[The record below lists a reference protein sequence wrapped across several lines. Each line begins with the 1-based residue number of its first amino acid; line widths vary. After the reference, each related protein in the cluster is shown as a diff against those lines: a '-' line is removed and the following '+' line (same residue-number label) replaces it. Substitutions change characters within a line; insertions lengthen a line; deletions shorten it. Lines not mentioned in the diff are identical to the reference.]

1 MEEGEYKLI
10 LDQENG
16 STNISFYLADVIGHD
31 FIHDMNLSSTMGRK
45 RWEKLNTTVKEL
57 VEVINSKNG
66 DSTSNVHRN
75 LNNQFEKVKNGGNS
89 PIKVDYRRAQELILS
104 PLRNG
109 QMPDNNSISSAV
121 KDLIEAVPEPTI
133 IEQSI
138 LPIFLNFYRTVAFHL
153 YRGSL
158 SVNLETIFSGEVD
171 FNFNGLKFNSPIR
184 NILKWFLIH
193 VISTSA
199 NDITSISFDDVQAS
213 GIIYNDK
220 TNIDFIDI
228 FIYETQFYLFG
239 LIENPSKQIDTS
251 ILDKAFDKYIQLNPL
266 PKQTGGAVDCD
277 NIETRIKI
285 IGEKFKEELINR
297 ETRETRETAI
307 NNVIQ
312 LFDGSL
318 MDNEKKQIRRAFE
331 NYRHDKK
338 TDFTFP
344 DIMRQICPSK
354 QRFLNSNSAVAHDFL
369 FERDISNVDDLN
381 KTDMNHI
388 NKLVARYAI
397 GFINF
402 GETTRVPHG
411 ILYHSLNAI
420 INSRPTNIDANL
432 LTSMLSVSD
441 SQKENHQIL
450 NAKLREKSNSNTKC
464 IINNASHLNHYQS
477 DMVFCPITSVID
489 SMPNCPYHN
498 IQHFSNK
505 MNICV
510 SNESR
515 NFFYR
520 FQLDKPDTTPNCKIT
535 VTWKIPSIVEEI
547 KAEYEFDPREK
558 NALSASVVLK
568 NILDYLIQHA
578 TSSSE
583 SSPNFWESV
592 DKTQII
598 QHGIIKSCG
607 DIGQELTALCKY
619 GGFVGNKNS
628 TKYDADG
635 NAPIVY
641 LANDRPSGCRYVFV
655 RNTIINDNRLR
666 MLSQLNEESIGGY
679 WSRRI
684 GLVSAK
690 MPPNPDNIFEFVQSQ
705 PPTTNMIYPPQPP
718 TTNLPS
724 RKRELEVENNNT
736 SSKKRRTG
744 GGKKQKTKKSKKQ
757 KRNRTRRKI

>member
-10 LDQENG
+10 LDQGNN

-57 VEVINSKNG
+57 VKVINSKNG
-66 DSTSNVHRN
+66 DSTSIVPRN
-75 LNNQFEKVKNGGNS
+75 LNNQFEKVKKGGTS
-89 PIKVDYRRAQELILS
+89 PIKVDYRKVQELILS
-104 PLRNG
+104 PLRDR
-109 QMPDNNSISSAV
+109 QMPNNDSISSAPNNNLISSAV

-153 YRGSL
+153 YRGL
-158 SVNLETIFSGEVD
+158 FFVKLETIFSGEVD
-171 FNFNGLKFNSPIR
+171 FNFNGLMFNSSIR

-193 VISTSA
+193 VISNYIEDS
-199 NDITSISFDDVQAS
+199 NPVGFDDVQES
-213 GIIYNDK
+213 GIIYNDT

-239 LIENPSKQIDTS
+239 LIENPSKQINIDD
-251 ILDKAFDKYIQLNPL
+251 LNEAFETYIKLNPL

-277 NIETRIKI
+277 TIKPRIKNITKRFEENIKNNNNKNNNNNNNNNNIEKR
-285 IGEKFKEELINR
+285 
-297 ETRETRETAI
+297 AI
-307 NNVIQ
+307 NDVIQ

-318 MDNEKKQIRRAFE
+318 MDIEKEQIRRVFK
-331 NYRHDKK
+331 NHRHSKN

-344 DIMRQICPSK
+344 DIMRQICPPE
-354 QRFLNSNSAVAHDFL
+354 QRFLKSISAVAHDFL
-369 FERDISNVDDLN
+369 FERDISKVDDLN
-381 KTDMNHI
+381 KIDMNHI

-397 GFINF
+397 GFINL
-402 GETTRVPHG
+402 EQMNREPHG

-420 INSRPTNIDANL
+420 INNQKTNIDANL

-450 NAKLREKSNSNTKC
+450 NAKLRENSNTNTKC

-489 SMPNCPYHN
+489 AMPNCPYHN

-515 NFFYR
+515 DFYYR
-520 FQLDKPDTTPNCKIT
+520 FQLDNPDTTPNCKIT

-547 KAEYEFDPREK
+547 KTEYEFDPQEK

-568 NILDYLIQHA
+568 NVLDYLIRHA

-619 GGFVGNKNS
+619 GGFVGNRNS
-628 TKYDADG
+628 MKYDANG

-666 MLSQLNEESIGGY
+666 MLSQLNEESMGGY

-690 MPPNPDNIFEFVQSQ
+690 MPPNPDNIFAFAQ
-705 PPTTNMIYPPQPP
+705 PP
-718 TTNLPS
+718 S
-724 RKRELEVENNNT
+724 
-736 SSKKRRTG
+736 KRRRTD
-744 GGKKQKTKKSKKQ
+744 GGKKRKTKKSKKQ

>member
-10 LDQENG
+10 LDQENN

-31 FIHDMNLSSTMGRK
+31 FIHDMNLSSTMGKK

-57 VEVINSKNG
+57 VKVINSKNR
-66 DSTSNVHRN
+66 VARN
-75 LNNQFEKVKNGGNS
+75 LNDEFKEVKKGGTS
-89 PIKVDYRRAQELILS
+89 PIKVDYRRVQDLILS
-104 PLRNG
+104 PLQNR

-121 KDLIEAVPEPTI
+121 KDLIDAVPEPTI

-138 LPIFLNFYRTVAFHL
+138 LPLFLNFYRTVAFYL

-158 SVNLETIFSGEVD
+158 LVELGTVFSGKV
-171 FNFNGLKFNSPIR
+171 NFVFGGSSFNSPIR

-193 VISTSA
+193 IISNYIEDS
-199 NDITSISFDDVQAS
+199 NPVGFDVVQES

-239 LIENPSKQIDTS
+239 LIENPSKQINIDH
-251 ILDKAFDKYIQLNPL
+251 LNDAFETYIQLNPL
-266 PKQTGGAVDCD
+266 PKQKGGAVDCD
-277 NIETRIKI
+277 TVKNRINTI
-285 IGEKFKEELINR
+285 VTDFSQNHITKENAIDKVIN
-297 ETRETRETAI
+297 
-307 NNVIQ
+307 

-318 MDNEKKQIRRAFE
+318 MDNEKEQITSIFE
-331 NYRHDKK
+331 NHRPGKN

-344 DIMRQICPSK
+344 DIMRQICPSE
-354 QRFLNSNSAVAHDFL
+354 QRFLKSNSAVAHDFL

-397 GFINF
+397 GFINS
-402 GETTRVPHG
+402 EQINRVPHG

-420 INSRPTNIDANL
+420 INNQPTNIDANL
-432 LTSMLSVSD
+432 LTTMLSVSD
-441 SQKENHQIL
+441 SQRENHQIL
-450 NAKLREKSNSNTKC
+450 NAMLREKSNSNSNTKC

-489 SMPNCPYHN
+489 AMPNCPYHN

-515 NFFYR
+515 DFYYR
-520 FQLDKPDTTPNCKIT
+520 FQLDNPDTTPNCKIT
-535 VTWKIPSIVEEI
+535 VTWKMPSIDEEI
-547 KAEYEFDPREK
+547 KTEYEFDPQEK

-568 NILDYLIQHA
+568 NVLDYLIRHA

-583 SSPNFWESV
+583 SSPNFWDSI

-619 GGFVGNKNS
+619 GGFINNKNS
-628 TKYDADG
+628 MKYDANG

-655 RNTIINDNRLR
+655 RNTIINNERLR

-690 MPPNPDNIFEFVQSQ
+690 MPPNPDNIFAFAQS
-705 PPTTNMIYPPQPP
+705 PTKK
-718 TTNLPS
+718 
-724 RKRELEVENNNT
+724 RKLEVENNSNAY
-736 SSKKRRTG
+736 SKKQRTG
-744 GGKKQKTKKSKKQ
+744 GGKKRKTKKSKKQ
-757 KRNRTRRKI
+757 KRNMTRRKI